1 VPAGCVTN
9 ADCAEGEVC
18 NNGVCEPEPVTTTTV
33 NGGTTTTIP
42 GACTDNS
49 DCPAGEICSE
59 GTCEPPVGPCEDD
72 QDCPEG
78 AICDLDSH
86 VCVPGAPCADDTEC
100 DGLDN
105 FCGVGFCDPG
115 NQTCAIE
122 PQNEGQNCTE
132 DDDACTISN
141 VCQGG
146 VCAGVPLCNPEC
158 STCSDGQCVSMCGNP
173 FRAESTG
180 ITITDALNVLRA
192 AVDLEQ
198 CTLCVCDVNNNGLVT
213 AVDALAVERLV
224 VRLPGVLDCPSPEG
238 ATTTTTL
245 P

>member
-1 VPAGCVTN
+1 
-9 ADCAEGEVC
+9 
-18 NNGVCEPEPVTTTTV
+18 VCEPAPVTTTTV
-33 NGGTTTTIP
+33 GGGTTTTIP

-49 DCPAGEICSE
+49 ECPAGQICSE

-72 QDCPEG
+72 LDCPEG

-86 VCVPGAPCADDTEC
+86 TCVPGAPCADDTGC

-122 PQNEGQNCTE
+122 PQNEGQSCTE

-158 STCSDGQCVSMCGNP
+158 STCSDGQCISMCGNP

-180 ITITDALNVLRA
+180 ITITDALNVLRS

-198 CTLCVCDVNNNGLVT
+198 CTLCVCDVNNNGQVT
-213 AVDALAVERLV
+213 AVDALIVERLV